1 MYMCMQ
7 LYFHTV
13 YNIIYIYIHID
24 IINPINISIEQKD
37 AFFLG
42 NQPLRCGKP
51 MVIFIS
57 CSSFTKRKTCLHYIP
72 SLPKSSNPSWG
83 GVWTVKGLLRR
94 CFWGPNAYLQGIWK
108 TWVHYSSSLFA
119 VVFGVVYS
127 LAGYFKK
134 DSYFSDSKVF
144 FFSLIDVDLLER
156 TMMIIFVLNSRT
168 LTSSMLKAS
177 NQQPKLISMTMLLW
191 DNGNNQPTTKF

>member
-144 FFSLIDVDLLER
+144 FFFAYRCWPPWEDNDDNLRVE
-156 TMMIIFVLNSRT
+156 
-168 LTSSMLKAS
+168 LKNPHEFYVKS
-177 NQQPKLISMTMLLW
+177 K
-191 DNGNNQPTTKF
+191 QPTTQADFNDNVTVRQW